1 MPFQTG
7 LAIVGII
14 IVIFALI
21 PTIDILTLRITIPPD
36 QSNNVLIENRLT
48 ILQYYTSDKQSPKYG
63 NIEVNVTLQNSANE
77 IKFKQTYFLGKGTW
91 TITTYQP
98 VSKNDIAIVEIS
110 SISFKKVINIGQ
122 R

>member
-14 IVIFALI
+14 IVIFTLI
-21 PTIDILTLRITIPPD
+21 PTIDILTIRITIPPD
-36 QSNNVLIENRLT
+36 QSNAVLIENRLT
-48 ILQYYTSDKQSPKYG
+48 ILQYYTSDKQNLKYG
-63 NIEVNVTLQNSANE
+63 NIEVNVTLQNLANE
-77 IKFKQTYFLGKGTW
+77 IKFKQTYFLGQGTW
-91 TITTYQP
+91 TIITYQP

-122 R
+122 